1 MKSNATAVAL
11 ALLAV
16 SVLLYMGVITP
27 LSQSLLKARNKLT
40 DAESNLAATEMNIR
54 QSEEI
59 KGRVQVLE
67 KQSATNRATCLVPV
81 LNSYAMRVKALV
93 DTMASEAGLEDVEY
107 IEGDLIELP
116 LPKELAPALRTA
128 RRTVRIK
135 ATADYAAAIS
145 FLLRVEKDMPVAT
158 LQSLAI
164 HPSKALKT
172 EQQDVEFIFEWPVKD
187 EVTK

>member
-59 KGRVQVLE
+59 KGRVQMLE
-67 KQSATNRATCLVPV
+67 KLSETNRATCLVPV

-107 IEGDLIELP
+107 IEGDLIDLP
-116 LPKELAPALRTA
+116 LPKEHAPAQRTA